1 MVAPDLLAGRRVLVT
16 GGGTGG
22 GTGLGRAVGG
32 RIAVDG
38 GKRFVPAAAQNDA
51 VTLLGWTGAQWDAAR
66 PAPAPR
72 TAKEPA

>member
-16 GGGTGG
+16 GGGTG
-22 GTGLGRAVGG
+22 LGRATGE

-38 GKRFVPAAAQNDA
+38 GRRFLPPAAQSDA
-51 VTLLGWTGAQWDAAR
+51 ASLLGWTGAQRDAAR